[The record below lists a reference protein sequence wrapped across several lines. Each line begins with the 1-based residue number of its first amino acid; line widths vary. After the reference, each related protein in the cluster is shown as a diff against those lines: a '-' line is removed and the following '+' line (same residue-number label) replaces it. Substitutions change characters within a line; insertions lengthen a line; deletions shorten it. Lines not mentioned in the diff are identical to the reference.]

1 MSKNRAVA
9 FAAIFLIASVSL
21 INQPVEARF
30 LGNIYIKA
38 DGSVVGTNSIQR
50 NGDLYILTANISD
63 GIQVQKS
70 SIVID
75 GAGYTLEG
83 SGQASAC
90 GIDLTNGRHQDQ
102 SRDEIYNV
110 TVKNMRITHWGHGI
124 DCSINNNNTF
134 IGNYVA
140 NCSSTGVQIHGSNN
154 ILRNNTLESGVLIL
168 YSGINVI
175 TENNIIMHGPVPI
188 FVGDECP
195 EQIVDRNYWSD
206 YLTKYPNAKEIDN
219 TGIWNTP
226 YTKDNYGGRSYI
238 DNHPLIEPVPLI
250 EPPLDATP
258 TPTSDGTPT
267 TTHPLLI
274 AAAVVV
280 AIVIVGASLLLYLK
294 KLERKTGSHNSTEQI
309 KNENLSTDFS
319 LSA

>member
-1 MSKNRAVA
+1 MA

-21 INQPVEARF
+21 INQPVEAQF

-83 SGQASAC
+83 NGQASAC
-90 GIDLTNGRHQDQ
+90 GIDLTNGRHHDQ

-140 NCSSTGVQIHGSNN
+140 NCSSTGFQIHGSNN
-154 ILRNNTLESGVLIL
+154 ILRNNTLESGILIL

-175 TENNIIMHGPVPI
+175 TENNIIVHGPVPI

-226 YTKDNYGGRSYI
+226 YTEDNYSGRSYI
-238 DNHPLIEPVPLI
+238 DNHPLIEPVPVI
-250 EPPLDATP
+250 KPPLDAKP

-267 TTHPLLI
+267 TTNPLLI

-280 AIVIVGASLLLYLK
+280 ATVIVGASLRLYL
-294 KLERKTGSHNSTEQI
+294 RNSQ
-309 KNENLSTDFS
+309 NRQSQLN
-319 LSA
+319 